1 MNFLSFSIKSLF
13 FLSFFTLI
21 HPNNFCEAM
30 DDLCSSSDDEHTTPS
45 TPLLNSNR
53 NQTTSDSTSPGVF
66 ILRPPAPRLNVVT
79 TGNPPPSGR
88 RTGVGPLLEDQES
101 TVVRIDESSSSEEDG
116 PTVSRRRRS
125 SSRQQDPNFS
135 RDIPI
140 LNINPNNLERRQ
152 INRLIELL
160 RTNPQNVALCHEE
173 ITYETALVV
182 YNRSRADNPPVA
194 DEEDPS
200 LMQLTPWTDTAYFLD
215 KLDKKFFNHPISK
228 KRIALI
234 LLGAIEGGLAPW
246 GISPLVM
253 YLGENV
259 LNFIPVGGVA
269 SGVLVYGIISITT
282 LPCMMQIGEFMN
294 DIGITIFDKNGFDT
308 GKEGDKGPHIQKTDV
323 VEIETSN
330 QRCCHYIR
338 IPTTLLSRIF
348 SGISALFRA
357 LPMGLLFWD
366 AETPFLEYRNTF
378 LGPLLVFYLVKTYEE
393 SMEFSNV
400 FSHQQATEPLP
411 MVKEKKQILRERL
424 KTLERCVNAEGSDTL
439 VEKLYT
445 LIQEEMSKKNLPED
459 GDSKEHLS
467 AFSALFVKLSQ
478 ASTFQFIQEGLEEHV
493 HTHESLRP
501 IVDEIGSLQVPGMAK
516 LITDI
521 DKKRGKTGARNLFE
535 NLSTFVHGAA
545 TPGRFFITSWAVT
558 TVLMYMGVD
567 PALALYLSFGAAVF
581 DVVSR
586 ATGEWY
592 VQKETFLGLRDVC
605 SRKMAFW
612 PARWTT
618 NTLSLV
624 SAAFFSIPGPAIIF
638 KVMSDC
644 PLYVRSAVALATL
657 PSELS
662 SFYKF
667 FHDRFDGLISTVTT
681 TVYVRTTSQK
691 REWLNSHFK
700 QAKEFIHRA
709 DQGTIEQIYNLTQGG
724 L

>member
-1 MNFLSFSIKSLF
+1 MNFLKFSIKSLF

-21 HPNNFCEAM
+21 HSSNICEAM
-30 DDLCSSSDDEHTTPS
+30 ILDGSSSDGEDTHLLPRREDRTSSHS
-45 TPLLNSNR
+45 TG
-53 NQTTSDSTSPGVF
+53 TGVF
-66 ILRPPAPRLNVVT
+66 ILRPPAPRLTVT
-79 TGNPPPSGR
+79 TADPNFSGR
-88 RTGVGPLLEDQES
+88 EAGVGPLLEEPNS
-101 TVVRIDESSSSEEDG
+101 TVLRIDHSSSEDEE
-116 PTVSRRRRS
+116 PTVSRRRRGS
-125 SSRQQDPNFS
+125 NHQQDTTFS

-140 LNINPNNLERRQ
+140 LNIDPGNLKRRQ
-152 INRLIELL
+152 ITLLIERLKADP
-160 RTNPQNVALCHEE
+160 RNVALCHED

-182 YNRSRADNPPVA
+182 YDPSRAGTYTLLD
-194 DEEDPS
+194 DEEDSSSMSP
-200 LMQLTPWTDTAYFLD
+200 TPWTDTAYFLNE
-215 KLDKKFFNHPISK
+215 LDKKFFNHPISK
-228 KRIALI
+228 KRMILI
-234 LLGAIEGGLAPW
+234 GLGMIEGGLAPW

-253 YLGENV
+253 YLGQNV
-259 LNFIPVGGVA
+259 LNFIPVGGTA

-294 DIGITIFDKNGFDT
+294 DIGNAIFDKNGFDT
-308 GKEGDKGPHIQKTDV
+308 GKEGDKGPHIQKTDF
-323 VEIETSN
+323 EIETTN
-330 QRCCHYIR
+330 QRCCHYIH

-348 SGISALFRA
+348 SGTGAFFRA
-357 LPMGLLFWD
+357 LPMGLLWWD
-366 AETPFLEYRNTF
+366 AETPFPEYRNTF
-378 LGPLLVFYLVKTYEE
+378 LGPLLLFYLVKTYNE
-393 SMEFSNV
+393 SMEFYNV
-400 FSHQQATEPLP
+400 FSHQQVTEPLP
-411 MVKEKKQILRERL
+411 MLKEKKQILRERI
-424 KTLERCVNAEGSDTL
+424 KTLERCVNAEASDKL
-439 VEKLYT
+439 VDKLYT
-445 LIQEEMSKKNLPED
+445 LIQEELRKKNLPED
-459 GDSKEHLS
+459 ADSKEHIS

-478 ASTFQFIQEGLEEHV
+478 ASTFQFLQEGLEEHV
-493 HTHESLRP
+493 NTHESLRP
-501 IVDEIGSLQVPGMAK
+501 IVDEIGTLQVPGMAK

-521 DKKRGKTGARNLFE
+521 DKKRGKTGARTVLE

-545 TPGRFFITSWAVT
+545 TVGRFFVTSWAVT
-558 TVLMYMGVD
+558 KVLMYMGVD
-567 PALALYLSFGAAVF
+567 PTLALYLSFGAAVI

-605 SRKMAFW
+605 SRKLAFW

-618 NTLSLV
+618 NTLSFV
-624 SAAFFSIPGPAIIF
+624 SAAFFSIPSPAIIF
-638 KVMSDC
+638 NVMSDC

-667 FHDRFDGLISTVTT
+667 FHGRFDGLIRTVTT

>member
-1 MNFLSFSIKSLF
+1 MSFSQFSIKSLF

-21 HPNNFCEAM
+21 HLNNFCVAM
-30 DDLCSSSDDEHTTPS
+30 DDSDSEEEQPTATTYLLGERGSQAPSSSADTNAGPPERSYFLQVVRDSSSDGE
-45 TPLLNSNR
+45 
-53 NQTTSDSTSPGVF
+53 G
-66 ILRPPAPRLNVVT
+66 
-79 TGNPPPSGR
+79 
-88 RTGVGPLLEDQES
+88 
-101 TVVRIDESSSSEEDG
+101 ESSL
-116 PTVSRRRRS
+116 SRRRRGS
-125 SSRQQDPNFS
+125 DHQQDPNFS

-140 LNINPNNLERRQ
+140 LNINPENLQRRQ
-152 INRLIELL
+152 ITRLLENLRANPENGALL
-160 RTNPQNVALCHEE
+160 RED
-173 ITYETALVV
+173 ISYETALVV
-182 YNRSRADNPPVA
+182 YDPSRIENLPLD

-200 LMQLTPWTDTAYFLD
+200 LRPPDRWTDTAYFLNE
-215 KLDKKFFNHPISK
+215 LDKKFFNRPISK
-228 KRIALI
+228 KRMGLI
-234 LLGAIEGGLAPW
+234 GLGLIEGGLAPW

-259 LNFIPVGGVA
+259 LKFIPVGGVA
-269 SGVLVYGIISITT
+269 SDGLVYTIIAITT

-294 DIGITIFDKNGFDT
+294 DIGNAIFDKNGFDT

-323 VEIETSN
+323 VEIETTN

-348 SGISALFRA
+348 SGTSALFRA

-366 AETPFLEYRNTF
+366 AETPFPEYRNTF
-378 LGPLLVFYLVKTYEE
+378 LGPLLLFYLVKTYNE
-393 SMEFSNV
+393 SMDFYDV

-424 KTLERCVNAEGSDTL
+424 KTLQRCVNAEASDRL

-445 LIQEEMSKKNLPED
+445 LIQEELRKKNFPEE
-459 GDSKEHLS
+459 GDSKEHIS

-478 ASTFQFIQEGLEEHV
+478 TRVFEGIQEGLDDHV
-493 HTHESLRP
+493 FQHASLRP
-501 IVDEIGSLQVPGMAK
+501 IVEEIGSLQVPGMQK
-516 LITDI
+516 LIRDI
-521 DKKRGKTGARNLFE
+521 DNKRGKTGARTLLE
-535 NLSTFVHGAA
+535 NLSTFDHGAA
-545 TPGRFFITSWAVT
+545 TPGRFFITGWAIT

-567 PALALYLSFGAAVF
+567 PALALYLSFGAAVI

-586 ATGEWY
+586 AIGEWY
-592 VQKETFLGLRDVC
+592 VQKETFLGLRDTC

-618 NTLSLV
+618 NTLSFV

-657 PSELS
+657 PSEFS

-667 FHDRFDGLISTVTT
+667 FHDRFDRLISTVTT
-681 TVYVRTTSQK
+681 KVYVRTTSQK
-691 REWLNSHFK
+691 REWLNSRIEQGK
-700 QAKEFIHRA
+700 KFIHRA
-709 DQGTIEQIYNLTQGG
+709 DQSTIEQIYNLTQEG

>member
-1 MNFLSFSIKSLF
+1 MSFSQFSIKSLF

-21 HPNNFCEAM
+21 HLNNFCEALN
-30 DDLCSSSDDEHTTPS
+30 DTDSEDEQPTATTYLLEERRSQTPSSSTDTGAERS
-45 TPLLNSNR
+45 E
-53 NQTTSDSTSPGVF
+53 
-66 ILRPPAPRLNVVT
+66 RPYFL
-79 TGNPPPSGR
+79 
-88 RTGVGPLLEDQES
+88 Q
-101 TVVRIDESSSSEEDG
+101 VVRDPSSDEEGGSSL
-116 PTVSRRRRS
+116 PRRRG

-140 LNINPNNLERRQ
+140 LNIDSENPQRRQ
-152 INRLIELL
+152 ITRLFELL
-160 RTNPQNVALCHEE
+160 KANPGNVALLRED
-173 ITYETALVV
+173 ISYETALVI
-182 YNRSRADNPPVA
+182 YNLSKAENPRLD
-194 DEEDPS
+194 DEEDLS
-200 LMQLTPWTDTAYFLD
+200 LITPARWTDTAYFLNE
-215 KLDKKFFNHPISK
+215 LDKKFFNRSISTK
-228 KRIALI
+228 TIVLTV
-234 LLGAIEGGLAPW
+234 LGAIEGGLAPW

-269 SGVLVYGIISITT
+269 SDGLVYTIIAITT

-294 DIGITIFDKNGFDT
+294 DIGNAIFDKNGFDT
-308 GKEGDKGPHIQKTDV
+308 SSEDKGPHIQKTDV
-323 VEIETSN
+323 VEIETTN

-348 SGISALFRA
+348 SGTSALFRA

-366 AETPFLEYRNTF
+366 AETPFPEYRNTF
-378 LGPLLVFYLVKTYEE
+378 LGPLLLFYLVKTYNE
-393 SMEFSNV
+393 SMDFYDV

-424 KTLERCVNAEGSDTL
+424 KTLQRCVNAEASDRL

-445 LIQEEMSKKNLPED
+445 LIQEELRKKNFPEE
-459 GDSKEHLS
+459 GDSKEHIS

-478 ASTFQFIQEGLEEHV
+478 TRVFEGIQEELDEHV
-493 HTHESLRP
+493 SQHASLRP
-501 IVDEIGSLQVPGMAK
+501 VVDEIGSLQVPGMAK
-516 LITDI
+516 LIRDI
-521 DKKRGKTGARNLFE
+521 DNKRGKTGARTLLE
-535 NLSTFVHGAA
+535 NLSTFDHGAA
-545 TPGRFFITSWAVT
+545 TAGRFFITSWAIT

-567 PALALYLSFGAAVF
+567 PALALYLSFGAAVI

-586 ATGEWY
+586 AIGEWY
-592 VQKETFLGLRDVC
+592 VQKETFLGLRDTC

-618 NTLSLV
+618 NTLSFV

-657 PSELS
+657 PSEFS

-667 FHDRFDGLISTVTT
+667 FHDRFDRLINTVTT
-681 TVYVRTTSQK
+681 TAYVRTTSQK
-691 REWLNSHFK
+691 REWLNSHIE
-700 QAKEFIHRA
+700 QAKKFIHRA
-709 DQGTIEQIYNLTQGG
+709 DQSTIEQIYNLTQEG

>member
-1 MNFLSFSIKSLF
+1 MN
-13 FLSFFTLI
+13 
-21 HPNNFCEAM
+21 
-30 DDLCSSSDDEHTTPS
+30 D
-45 TPLLNSNR
+45 
-53 NQTTSDSTSPGVF
+53 SDSDSHSDSEVKIQLLKNRRDETSGGTG
-66 ILRPPAPRLNVVT
+66 RAQAPRLNVVT
-79 TGNPPPSGR
+79 TGTGR
-88 RTGVGPLLEDQES
+88 RTGVGPLLENPN
-101 TVVRIDESSSSEEDG
+101 TAVLRIGEGSSSEDDG
-116 PTVSRRRRS
+116 PIVSRRRRS

-140 LNINPNNLERRQ
+140 LNIDPNKPERRQ
-152 INRLIELL
+152 INRLLENL
-160 RTNPQNVALCHEE
+160 RANPKNVALVRED
-173 ITYETALVV
+173 IVYETALVI
-182 YNRSRADNPPVA
+182 YDPSKAENPSLD

-200 LMQLTPWTDTAYFLD
+200 SMQLTPWTDTAYFLSE
-215 KLDKKFFNHPISK
+215 LDEKFFNHLISK

-234 LLGAIEGGLAPW
+234 VLGLIEGGLAPW

-269 SGVLVYGIISITT
+269 SDVLVYGIISITT
-282 LPCMMQIGEFMN
+282 LPCMMQIGELMN
-294 DIGITIFDKNGFDT
+294 DIGNAIFDKNGFDT

-338 IPTTLLSRIF
+338 IPTKLLSRIF
-348 SGISALFRA
+348 SGVSALFRA
-357 LPMGLLFWD
+357 LPMGLLWWD
-366 AETPFLEYRNTF
+366 AETPFPEYRNTF
-378 LGPLLVFYLVKTYEE
+378 LGPLLIFYLVKTYNE
-393 SMEFSNV
+393 SMDFYEV

-424 KTLERCVNAEGSDTL
+424 KTLERCVNAEASDKL

-445 LIQEEMSKKNLPED
+445 LIQEELRKKNLAED
-459 GDSKEHLS
+459 GDSKEHIS
-467 AFSALFVKLSQ
+467 AFSALLVKLSH
-478 ASTFQFIQEGLEEHV
+478 APVFEGIQEGLNEHLV
-493 HTHESLRP
+493 QHASLQP
-501 IVDEIGSLQVPGMAK
+501 IVEEIGNLQVSGMAK

-521 DKKRGKTGARNLFE
+521 DKKKGKTGARNLFE
-535 NLSTFVHGAA
+535 NLSTFDHGAA
-545 TPGRFFITSWAVT
+545 TPGRFFITSWAIT
-558 TVLMYMGVD
+558 TVLMFMGVD
-567 PALALYLSFGAAVF
+567 PALALFLSFGAAAF

-592 VQKETFLGLRDVC
+592 VQKETFLGLRDIC

-618 NTLSLV
+618 NTLSFV

-644 PLYVRSAVALATL
+644 PLYVRSVVALATL

-667 FHDRFDGLISTVTT
+667 FHDRYDRLISTVTT

-691 REWLNSHFK
+691 REWLNNLIG
-700 QAKEFIHRA
+700 QAKKFIHKA
-709 DQGTIEQIYNLTQGG
+709 DQSTIEQIYNLTQEG